1 MLYRYG
7 SAVAGALPRSVAL
20 AVATIA
26 GHAASRLLPR
36 RDAIVRANL
45 ARVVGALP
53 KPQMDRLVRRSFVEY
68 ARYWALAAHFSGVA
82 VRDPTRL
89 VTVTGREH
97 YVEAMKRGGVIF
109 AVPHVGLWDAGGIV
123 SRMEGFPIATVAEEA
138 ANPRLTEFFE
148 RQRHRL
154 GLDSFPPGPQTT
166 TALIALLR
174 DHGAV
179 ALVADRDV
187 IGDGI
192 EIPFFGEKTR
202 IPAGP
207 VVLALRS
214 GATLLPSAVLI
225 RPGGR
230 VEVAIGEPLP
240 LERRGR
246 LREDVERL
254 TGDLVVRYEAI
265 IREIPEQWHVFQ
277 PIWPDS
283 DGVLTAHAESE
294 A

>member
-1 MLYRYG
+1 MLYRGG
-7 SAVAGALPRSVAL
+7 SAVAGALPRVVAL
-20 AVATIA
+20 AIATVA
-26 GHAASRLLPR
+26 GQAASRLLPG
-36 RDAIVRANL
+36 RDAIVRSNL
-45 ARVVGALP
+45 AHVVGALP
-53 KPQMDRLVRRSFVEY
+53 KREMDRLVRRSFVEY

-123 SRMEGFPIATVAEEA
+123 SKMEGFSIATVAEEA
-138 ANPRLTEFFE
+138 ANPRLTAFFE

-154 GLDSFPPGPQTT
+154 GLDSFPPGPETT
-166 TALIALLR
+166 TALIARLR

-192 EIPFFGEKTR
+192 DVPFFGEKTKM
-202 IPAGP
+202 PTGP

-230 VEVAIGEPLP
+230 VEVAIGDPLS

-254 TGDLVVRYEAI
+254 TADLVARYEVI
-265 IREIPEQWHVFQ
+265 IRNNPEQWHVFQ
-277 PIWPDS
+277 PIWPGRDATPE
-283 DGVLTAHAESE
+283 DQTEPAA
-294 A
+294 